1 MRAPVWS
8 SDKASKVVFC
18 VCDGSVSRQIN
29 SLNPLTA
36 AYLDSDS
43 GTQTISNQVDAGSAL
58 KPPDLAQTIKA
69 VVTFFVGKRASCSG
83 TVKDPPFLPAHCP
96 TFFIRPVLRDTE
108 HFRHLEVAAAFVVP
122 ESSPAA
128 SKPSPPAQL

>member
-69 VVTFFVGKRASCSG
+69 VVTFLLERELRALG
-83 TVKDPPFLPAHCP
+83 P
-96 TFFIRPVLRDTE
+96 
-108 HFRHLEVAAAFVVP
+108 
-122 ESSPAA
+122 
-128 SKPSPPAQL
+128 